1 VGRNGDPHGD
11 DYGLPH
17 IDIVVPDD
25 ARELDRDVVAYRRE
39 QRQRRRRARWRRVFR
54 PFTRYGLAAPI
65 IAAAV
70 LIAVVSGTL
79 LTVLGPHSV
88 PRPAGTPAAPRPSAR
103 AGQIGGP
110 LPAARIT
117 VDGEPAALTDQRP
130 AVIILV
136 PPDCRCDVVV
146 STLARQ
152 ATARRIGVYLVA
164 GPAAGDHG
172 LQPGSGT
179 GAGNGTATPRPP
191 ARPSPSARATAG
203 AGELRALAK
212 KSAARVIADDA
223 GTLVSTYRPNGLT
236 AVFVHTDGV
245 VRAVLG
251 PKAGQQFDSLLEP
264 LQRPGQAA
272 LAPM

>member
-1 VGRNGDPHGD
+1 VGRNSDPQGD

-39 QRQRRRRARWRRVFR
+39 QRQRRRRARWRQLFR

-88 PRPAGTPAAPRPSAR
+88 PRPPATVQPPRPSAR
-103 AGQIGGP
+103 TGQLGGP
-110 LPAARIT
+110 LPDARIT
-117 VDGEPAALTDQRP
+117 LDGEPAALKDQRP
-130 AVIILV
+130 AVIVLV
-136 PPDCRCDVVV
+136 PPDCHCDNII
-146 STLARQ
+146 SSLARQ
-152 ATARRIGVYLVA
+152 ATVRRIGVYLVA
-164 GPAAGDHG
+164 GPAVVDRG
-172 LQPGSGT
+172 LEPGP
-179 GAGNGTATPRPP
+179 GNGTATPRPP
-191 ARPSPSARATAG
+191 AKLTPTARATA
-203 AGELRALAK
+203 AASELRALAK
-212 KSAARVIADDA
+212 RSAARVIADDA

-245 VRAVLG
+245 VRTVLSD
-251 PKAGQQFDSLLEP
+251 PKAGQRFDSQLEP